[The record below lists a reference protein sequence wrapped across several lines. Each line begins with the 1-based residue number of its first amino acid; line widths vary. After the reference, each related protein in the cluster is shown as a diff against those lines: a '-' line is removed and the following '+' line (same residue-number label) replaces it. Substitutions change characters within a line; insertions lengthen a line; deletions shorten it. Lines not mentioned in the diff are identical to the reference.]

1 MKTNFY
7 PAPATSHYLPRHAS
21 NTNYTQNTTASKQKL
36 SYLLDCE
43 IFVMKIYILK
53 KYFRVSV
60 EETSPPD
67 PPGAGGRRVGGC
79 RVHPASVAAAV
90 LCWQY
95 RDN

>member
-1 MKTNFY
+1 
-7 PAPATSHYLPRHAS
+7 
-21 NTNYTQNTTASKQKL
+21 
-36 SYLLDCE
+36 
-43 IFVMKIYILK
+43 MKIYILK

-67 PPGAGGRRVGGC
+67 PPGAGGW

-90 LCWQY
+90 LCVVY

>member
-1 MKTNFY
+1 M
-7 PAPATSHYLPRHAS
+7 HAS

-67 PPGAGGRRVGGC
+67 PPGAGGW

-90 LCWQY
+90 LCVVY